1 MGKSFYLKIIQNYN
15 LEYYFGILL
24 TKNKGVKNPYHNN
37 YHTITVFLNSYHI
50 SKIEECDKDQIRSI
64 LIASIFHD
72 FNHTGGNGPDSE
84 NIKIAIFE
92 FKKYSKESEEI
103 NNEIINIIKATE
115 YPYVIDNE
123 NLTLSQK
130 IIRDAD
136 LTQMYTDNF
145 LQQVIYGLLVQEHG
159 LELSKALEAQMKFMI
174 GIKPMTK
181 YGQELYNIFFQKRI
195 KDINYINKIIK
206 NSKNV

>member
-1 MGKSFYLKIIQNYN
+1 M
-15 LEYYFGILL
+15 
-24 TKNKGVKNPYHNN
+24 
-37 YHTITVFLNSYHI
+37 
-50 SKIEECDKDQIRSI
+50 DK
-64 LIASIFHD
+64 
-72 FNHTGGNGPDSE
+72 
-84 NIKIAIFE
+84 KYIFE